1 MTLNCCITFPGQ
13 LSLLPPDCIYLKQ
26 PLRDP
31 NVSYVGLI
39 FLLRINL
46 CRGNAFYLWRCH
58 ILTGHFLIS
67 AVNRRWEEALNSLH
81 VINFYYVIPALYS
94 TLLTPWHLELMML
107 SPDGYRQLFHVLS
120 LYVGLVPSSTGE
132 NFVLTA
138 HIPMEF
144 IQAFSAGWG
153 QLISTVT
160 SAVLT
165 LVDDISVKP
174 AMFWNDRLCELM
186 PKEPGCLFLFCS
198 KYV

>member
-1 MTLNCCITFPGQ
+1 M
-13 LSLLPPDCIYLKQ
+13 
-26 PLRDP
+26 
-31 NVSYVGLI
+31 
-39 FLLRINL
+39 
-46 CRGNAFYLWRCH
+46 
-58 ILTGHFLIS
+58 
-67 AVNRRWEEALNSLH
+67 
-81 VINFYYVIPALYS
+81 
-94 TLLTPWHLELMML
+94 
-107 SPDGYRQLFHVLS
+107 
-120 LYVGLVPSSTGE
+120 GLVPSSTGE

-144 IQAFSAGWG
+144 IQAFSASSG